1 MAQANLITLR
11 DPQAA
16 ASEAFRTLRTNLM
29 FSSVD
34 RPISTLLMTSTSQP
48 DGKSE
53 AIANLAVTFA
63 QSGNRTI
70 LVDCD
75 LRKPAQHSIWGVDNA
90 RGLTT
95 MILEDGALATP
106 PLVQTEVENLSLLP
120 SGPIPHNPADILS
133 NQRMAEIIGLLKAR
147 GSYVF
152 FDAPPVLVASDAALL
167 GSKLDGVLLVVR
179 ANHTRR
185 DHVTQS
191 KTTLER
197 VHVRLLG
204 AVLADAPR
212 ASGDYAYKV

>member
-34 RPISTLLMTSTSQP
+34 RPVSTLLVTSTSQP
-48 DGKSE
+48 DNKSE
-53 AIANLAVTFA
+53 AVANLAVTFA

-75 LRKPAQHSIWGVDNA
+75 LRKPSQHSIWGVDNT

-95 MILEDGALATP
+95 MILEDSALATP
-106 PLVQTEVENLSLLP
+106 PLVETEVENLSLLP
-120 SGPIPHNPADILS
+120 SGPIPPNPADILS
-133 NQRMAEIIGLLKAR
+133 NQRMAEIVGLMKAR
-147 GSYVF
+147 ASYVL

-179 ANHTRR
+179 AGTTRR
-185 DHVTQS
+185 DHVTQAKS
-191 KTTLER
+191 SLER

-212 ASGDYAYKV
+212 ESGGYAYKV